1 MRRKKGGV
9 RGGRGYPLAA
19 DQEGDGEEE
28 GELQGESPRTAY
40 GTRRPLTIKST
51 PYEDIPERDIEYV
64 NFISTIKQRQTGRA
78 GGGQVGDFLCQE
90 LFTVFRAFV
99 LPAFVSYFPFY
110 TGHNLKVACCMNN
123 K

>member
-1 MRRKKGGV
+1 M
-9 RGGRGYPLAA
+9 RGGRAYTLAD

-28 GELQGESPRTAY
+28 GELQGESPRTAH
-40 GTRRPLTIKST
+40 GTRRPLMIKTT
-51 PYEDIPERDIEYV
+51 PNVDIPERDIEYV
-64 NFISTIKQRQTGRA
+64 NFFSTTKLRQTGRA
-78 GGGQVGDFLCQE
+78 GGGQVGDFLCQV